1 MTDWQSALEAVAAD
15 YTRGTLERDARAISE
30 AYRLK
35 TGEGKRLLTRES
47 EAAAY
52 ALSRMPATVEAARA
66 ALAEALEA
74 SGLAPQTMLD
84 CGAGTG
90 AVTFA
95 ADSLL
100 ALERATC
107 LEREAAM
114 RAVGQRL
121 MAEAGGVQA
130 QWAACDLTAREPQ
143 PRAQHV

>member
-1 MTDWQSALEAVAAD
+1 MTNWQSALEAVAAE

-74 SGLAPQTMLD
+74 SGLAPRTMLD

-107 LEREAAM
+107 LEREAAC
-114 RAVGQRL
+114 RRSGRPAI
-121 MAEAGGVQA
+121 
-130 QWAACDLTAREPQ
+130 
-143 PRAQHV
+143 

>member
-74 SGLAPQTMLD
+74 SRPCAPDDAGLRRGD
-84 CGAGTG
+84 G

-121 MAEAGGVQA
+121 MAEAG
-130 QWAACDLTAREPQ
+130 ACRRSGRPAI
-143 PRAQHV
+143 

>member
-1 MTDWQSALEAVAAD
+1 MTDWQSALEAIAAD

-66 ALAEALEA
+66 ALGEALEA
-74 SGLAPQTMLD
+74 SGLAPRTMLD

-100 ALERATC
+100 ALEQATC

-121 MAEAGGVQA
+121 MAEAGGV
-130 QWAACDLTAREPQ
+130 
-143 PRAQHV
+143 

>member
-1 MTDWQSALEAVAAD
+1 MTDWQSALEAVAAE

-74 SGLAPQTMLD
+74 SGLAPRTMLD

-90 AVTFA
+90 RCDVRGGFA
-95 ADSLL
+95 AGAGAGDVPG
-100 ALERATC
+100 ARGGDA
-107 LEREAAM
+107 RRRPAAD
-114 RAVGQRL
+114 G
-121 MAEAGGVQA
+121 
-130 QWAACDLTAREPQ
+130 
-143 PRAQHV
+143 